1 MIGCV
6 NRMQSNQRMGMYN
19 YIYMNWWMIIN
30 SEKGIIILKLMKIR
44 KSFVET
50 YTNSILYYNLIYE

>member
-1 MIGCV
+1 
-6 NRMQSNQRMGMYN
+6 
-19 YIYMNWWMIIN
+19 MIIN